1 MEFNMLH
8 TDLKSKVNMHKFRL
22 IKMNMSK
29 QKQTKT
35 KIYKHNFSG
44 IIGMLPSDPTG
55 SLDDFFSRRCL
66 SMGGI

>member
-1 MEFNMLH
+1 MLH
-8 TDLKSKVNMHKFRL
+8 TDVKSKINMNKFRL
-22 IKMNMSK
+22 IRRDMSK

-55 SLDDFFSRRCL
+55 SLDDFFNIFLRGVL
-66 SMGGI
+66 W